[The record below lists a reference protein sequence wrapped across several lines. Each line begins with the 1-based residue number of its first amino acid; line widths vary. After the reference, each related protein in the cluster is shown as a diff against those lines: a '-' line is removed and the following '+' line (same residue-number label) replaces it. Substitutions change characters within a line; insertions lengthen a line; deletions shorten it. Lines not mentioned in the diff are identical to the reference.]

1 MIFQI
6 GDLALG
12 APAHAGIFGDGS
24 TLETIDPGPKNAQWH
39 RVNIVQVKQIPG
51 KGKKFITIRTSD
63 KTLWECDLTVR
74 SVTDDRYKELK
85 NVCEAGGPFVVNC
98 NHGILNMYIVDFGI
112 SHDENDKEPPLKET
126 STGQLLNVA
135 TWVLKL
141 QESND

>member
-12 APAHAGIFGDGS
+12 APAHAGDGS
-24 TLETIDPGPKNAQWH
+24 TLETIDPGPKNDVWH
-39 RVNIVQVKQIPG
+39 RVNVVVVKQIPG

-74 SVTDDRYKELK
+74 SVSDDRYMQLK
-85 NVCEAGGPFVVNC
+85 AKCEDGGPFMVNC
-98 NHGILNMYIVDFGI
+98 HHGILRMYIVDCSI
-112 SHDENDKEPPLKET
+112 AHDENDKEKPLKES